1 MEVTKVITAI
11 CVGWGILHG
20 DGDEQARPLKL
31 EDFFIS
37 IRDWPELNSRE
48 LVQSKF
54 EAPGY

>member
-1 MEVTKVITAI
+1 MSKP
-11 CVGWGILHG
+11 
-20 DGDEQARPLKL
+20 DPSNS